1 MASKNYSAN
10 LKIGAVM
17 GSSVGRVFGNVNKRI
32 KEQEATLKKLR
43 ASYKQA
49 SKGTGEYA
57 GKLDQLQREIDQT
70 EAKLKRM
77 KAAANFNLGS
87 VGSTMAGD
95 FKRLA
100 KGAGIAAGAV
110 AAVGASVFY
119 VTKGF
124 VDWADD
130 IGDSAEALGMSTQ
143 ALQTWQFAAATV
155 GVGGA
160 KMTASIARFS
170 KAIAEGG
177 KATEE
182 TIDKLGVNAARLQ
195 QLSLDEQ
202 LEVIAE
208 AFKDYKGTDK
218 AAIAMRLFG
227 KSGYQLA
234 GILSRGKK
242 GLDEFRKAGEETGAV
257 LDDEAAEAAGKA
269 ASALDMMGIT
279 LLGLRNTIAIQFVP
293 ALTRLVDKFST
304 FVRENGPQIREWA
317 SRFGVLLETKVVPA
331 LGDLLVKLPGI
342 VDGLASFGGKVYEI
356 ADGLQE
362 FLGGW
367 DNLAIAL
374 VALNFAPTIAAIGK
388 LASALWT
395 LSGASWAATG
405 PMGLLVAAIGG
416 ISLAL
421 FSIVDPGGPL
431 DILGRMFPE
440 TMEKVRNAAQAVG
453 EWMEDKIDSLIAKL
467 KELIGWFDKLTG
479 LGVGDFFSGGFGGPA
494 STGKPDYA
502 LPRTNYSGIL
512 GVVPKGD
519 RPPIPGLD
527 EKTPAPSATKDDILE
542 HLKPQSN
549 NTYNINVN
557 APGADGADIAERIR
571 RAFERQPLFDSDG
584 ALVPG

>member
-182 TIDKLGVNAARLQ
+182 TIGKLGVNAARLQ
-195 QLSLDEQ
+195 KLSLDEQ

-234 GILSRGKK
+234 GILSKGKK
-242 GLDEFRKAGEETGAV
+242 GLDDFRKAGEETGAV

>member
-1 MASKNYSAN
+1 
-10 LKIGAVM
+10 
-17 GSSVGRVFGNVNKRI
+17 
-32 KEQEATLKKLR
+32 
-43 ASYKQA
+43 
-49 SKGTGEYA
+49 
-57 GKLDQLQREIDQT
+57 
-70 EAKLKRM
+70 
-77 KAAANFNLGS
+77 
-87 VGSTMAGD
+87 
-95 FKRLA
+95 
-100 KGAGIAAGAV
+100 
-110 AAVGASVFY
+110 
-119 VTKGF
+119 
-124 VDWADD
+124 
-130 IGDSAEALGMSTQ
+130 
-143 ALQTWQFAAATV
+143 
-155 GVGGA
+155 
-160 KMTASIARFS
+160 
-170 KAIAEGG
+170 
-177 KATEE
+177 
-182 TIDKLGVNAARLQ
+182 
-195 QLSLDEQ
+195 
-202 LEVIAE
+202 
-208 AFKDYKGTDK
+208 
-218 AAIAMRLFG
+218 
-227 KSGYQLA
+227 
-234 GILSRGKK
+234 
-242 GLDEFRKAGEETGAV
+242 
-257 LDDEAAEAAGKA
+257 
-269 ASALDMMGIT
+269 MMGIT